1 MFNTSGYSLSDIAAV
16 TNGERYEDGFIG
28 NGAWWI
34 IILFL
39 FVFCG
44 WGGNWGGFGRGT
56 SNTTYQGTTTREV
69 VNEGFLNNNLQEG
82 IRGIQNGLCDGF
94 YALNT
99 GILNGFAGV
108 QQGITNGFN
117 TQNLMNL
124 QNTNDIQ
131 RNIYEGTVQGMQNTN
146 ALQTQLANCCCEN
159 REAIAQVRYDMD
171 SDTCAIN
178 TNNANNTR
186 DIIDATNA
194 NTRAILDAIQQNKV
208 EALQERIAALQAQNQ
223 SLQFAASQQAQ
234 NTYLID
240 QLKPCPSPAYIVAN
254 PYCNYNNGFCNTC
267 SGCNC

>member
-16 TNGERYEDGFIG
+16 TNGEHYEDGFMG

-44 WGGNWGGFGRGT
+44 WGGNWGGNGRGT

-146 ALQTQLANCCCEN
+146 ALQAQLANCCCEN
-159 REAIAQVRYDMD
+159 REAIAQVRYNMA

-208 EALQERIAALQAQNQ
+208 EALQERIATLQAQNQ

-254 PYCNYNNGFCNTC
+254 PYCNCNNGFYNTC
-267 SGCNC
+267 GGCNC